1 MKTIVKGIDLSN
13 AVNKVVKAVSQK
25 SPNSLLEGIKLNCK
39 GDELTLTATDM
50 EIAIEKTI
58 SCETFMEGSV
68 VVPGRLFA
76 EFVKKLED
84 EDEIELN
91 VTEDGRMKIVY
102 SGSETYLQAQS
113 AEQYPIIKKD
123 FNLNSFVIKQK
134 AFKDVI
140 NKTSFACSQDDSRPI
155 LKGCLLELEGET
167 LTCVALDGFRLAVY
181 KKNVRESTGNVKAIV
196 PARALVEITRL
207 IEHDE
212 EYVTVI
218 IQDNSL
224 LIDIDNTVFVTRLLE
239 GEYID
244 YKRIV
249 PSSYVTVFK
258 VNKASLLSSIE
269 RASVMAKV
277 MKNIVKFDIHEN
289 CVDVSSDSEMGNV
302 KEQVLINLEGKD
314 VNIAFNSRYLI
325 DCLRVIDDEFV
336 NFNLN
341 TSIAP
346 CVIKPNSDDDY
357 LYLILP
363 VRISQ

>member
-1 MKTIVKGIDLSN
+1 
-13 AVNKVVKAVSQK
+13 
-25 SPNSLLEGIKLNCK
+25 
-39 GDELTLTATDM
+39 
-50 EIAIEKTI
+50 
-58 SCETFMEGSV
+58 
-68 VVPGRLFA
+68 
-76 EFVKKLED
+76 
-84 EDEIELN
+84 
-91 VTEDGRMKIVY
+91 
-102 SGSETYLQAQS
+102 
-113 AEQYPIIKKD
+113 
-123 FNLNSFVIKQK
+123 
-134 AFKDVI
+134 
-140 NKTSFACSQDDSRPI
+140 
-155 LKGCLLELEGET
+155 
-167 LTCVALDGFRLAVY
+167 
-181 KKNVRESTGNVKAIV
+181 
-196 PARALVEITRL
+196 LVEITRL

>member
-25 SPNSLLEGIKLNCK
+25 SPNVLLEGIKLSCK
-39 GDELTLTATDM
+39 GDSLTLTATDM

-58 SCETFMEGSV
+58 NCETFMEGEV

-76 EFVKKLED
+76 EFIKKLEN
-84 EDEIELN
+84 EDDIELD
-91 VTEDGRMKIVY
+91 TLSDDRMKITY
-102 SGSETYLQAQS
+102 SGSEGYLQTQS
-113 AEQYPIIKKD
+113 AEQYPVIKK
-123 FNLNSFVIKQK
+123 NINQNSFVIKQK
-134 AFKDVI
+134 SFKDLI
-140 NKTSFACSQDDSRPI
+140 SKTSFACSQDDSRPI
-155 LKGCLLELEGET
+155 LKGCLLELDGDT
-167 LTCVALDGFRLAVY
+167 LTCVALDGFRLAVC
-181 KKNVRESTGNVKAIV
+181 KKNVREATGKIKAIV
-196 PARALVEITRL
+196 PARALIEITRL
-207 IEHDE
+207 IDKDE

-244 YKRIV
+244 YKKIV
-249 PSSYVTVFK
+249 PSSYVTVFS
-258 VNKASLLSSIE
+258 VSKASLYNSIE

-277 MKNIVKFDIHEN
+277 MKNVVKMDIKEGV
-289 CVDVSSDSEMGNV
+289 VDVSSDSEMGNV
-302 KEQVLINLEGKD
+302 KESLMISLEGKD
-314 VNIAFNSRYLI
+314 LNIAFNSKYLI

-341 TSIAP
+341 TSISP
-346 CVIKPNSDDDY
+346 CVIKSNSDDDY